1 MSRQQ
6 VAMLGVREP
15 PPTPIPESES
25 PLHHA
30 QSWLAHSPHPSGQTT
45 RTLSTLGA
53 LLPPN

>member
-1 MSRQQ
+1 
-6 VAMLGVREP
+6 MLGVREP

-45 RTLSTLGA
+45 RSLSTLGA